1 MVISAEVPLRD
12 IAAQFPDVV
21 PVLERFG
28 IDYCCGGRNTLAEAC
43 ASLELNLVSVLEA
56 LERHQQ
62 ELGPPDN
69 QWEQALLTEMIE
81 YIVRKH
87 HAFTREQIKLIDDLL
102 TKVERRHGTDHP
114 EIFQVSKNF
123 AVLSSELTHHFYCEE
138 NVLFPYIAQLGAGQQ
153 PDLPP
158 VFGSVQQPVSRMMLE
173 HDQTRNQLR
182 VLRELT
188 NNYVPPIVVCATW
201 RALYRALEDLE
212 RDLHQHIH
220 LENNI
225 LFPRALQKTK
235 EAA

>member
-1 MVISAEVPLRD
+1 MVITAEVPLHD
-12 IAAQFPDVV
+12 IAAQFPDAV

-43 ASLELNLVSVLEA
+43 TNRKLNLASVLEA

-62 ELGPPDN
+62 ELGAPDR
-69 QWEQALLTEMIE
+69 QWEQALLTEMVE
-81 YIVRKH
+81 YIVQKH

-102 TKVERRHGTDHP
+102 AKVERRHGTDHP
-114 EIFQVSKNF
+114 EIFQVSKTF

-138 NVLFPYIAQLGAGQQ
+138 NVLFPYIAQLGTGQQ
-153 PDLPP
+153 GDLPP
-158 VFGSVQQPVSRMMLE
+158 VFGSVQQPVNRMMME
-173 HDQTRNQLR
+173 HDQTGNELR

-188 NNYVPPIVVCATW
+188 NNYVPKIVVCSTW
-201 RALYRALEDLE
+201 RALYRALEDLD

-225 LFPRALQKTK
+225 LFPRVLELTRK
-235 EAA
+235 AA

>member
-12 IAAQFPDVV
+12 IAAQFPDAV
-21 PVLERFG
+21 PVLERLG

-43 ASLELNLVSVLEA
+43 TSRKLNLASVLEA

-69 QWEQALLTEMIE
+69 QWEQALLTEMVE

-102 TKVERRHGTDHP
+102 AKVERRHGTDHP
-114 EIFQVSKNF
+114 EIFQVSKTF
-123 AVLSSELTHHFYCEE
+123 AVLSSELTHHLYCEE

-173 HDQTRNQLR
+173 HDQTDNQLR

-188 NNYVPPIVVCATW
+188 NNYVPPIVVCSTW

-225 LFPRALQKTK
+225 LFPRALQKTR